1 MNRLIASTMTHS
13 TYDLKTALEKLKA
26 AGFEKFELCS
36 AGALAPLQRLFTE
49 RVAGAL

>member
-26 AGFEKFELCS
+26 AGFEKFEL
-36 AGALAPLQRLFTE
+36 
-49 RVAGAL
+49 